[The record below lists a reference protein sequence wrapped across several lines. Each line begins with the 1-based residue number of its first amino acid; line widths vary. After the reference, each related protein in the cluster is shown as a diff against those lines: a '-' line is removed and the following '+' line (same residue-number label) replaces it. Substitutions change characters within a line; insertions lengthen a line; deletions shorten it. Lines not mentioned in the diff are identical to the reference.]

1 MKKQTLL
8 LLAAGA
14 TLAFASCNNNA
25 PATGGMSQEQI
36 DSTVNARVDAIR
48 TELTAQND
56 SLINALALV
65 KADSII
71 AAMKSGAP
79 APKPAAHTTK
89 RTEKPSEPAKPNPNS
104 VNNRPGATNQG
115 SGKTTDRPGATNQGT
130 KSVTDRPGSTNPH

>member
-89 RTEKPSEPAKPNPNS
+89 PKTEKETKPSTPAPNTPTGKNS
-104 VNNRPGATNQG
+104 QSQQTGTPTGKNSQSQQEGQPTGKNR
-115 SGKTTDRPGATNQGT
+115 
-130 KSVTDRPGSTNPH
+130 H

>member
-89 RTEKPSEPAKPNPNS
+89 PKPTTKETKPSTPAANTPTGKNS
-104 VNNRPGATNQG
+104 QSQKEGTPTGKNSQSQQEGQPTGKNR
-115 SGKTTDRPGATNQGT
+115 
-130 KSVTDRPGSTNPH
+130 H

>member
-14 TLAFASCNNNA
+14 TLAFASCNNKA

-89 RTEKPSEPAKPNPNS
+89 PKPNTKETKPSTPAANTPTGKNS
-104 VNNRPGATNQG
+104 QSQKEGTPTGKNSQSQQTEGQPTGKNR
-115 SGKTTDRPGATNQGT
+115 
-130 KSVTDRPGSTNPH
+130 H

>member
-89 RTEKPSEPAKPNPNS
+89 PKPTTKETKPSTPAPNTPTGKNS
-104 VNNRPGATNQG
+104 QSQKEGTPTGKNSQSQQEGQPTGKNR
-115 SGKTTDRPGATNQGT
+115 
-130 KSVTDRPGSTNPH
+130 H

>member
-89 RTEKPSEPAKPNPNS
+89 PKPTTKETKPSTPAANTPTGKNS
-104 VNNRPGATNQG
+104 QSQKEGTPTGKNSQRQQEGQPTGKNR
-115 SGKTTDRPGATNQGT
+115 
-130 KSVTDRPGSTNPH
+130 H